1 MRSPTHCT
9 NALAHCTNALTYF
22 GNVSIQHTNTST
34 HCADTLTHCINTL
47 ANCANHLTYFANV
60 FNHCPTASINN
71 LANYANTKA
80 QCANVLTTV
89 PIPQCNFIYASPHSL
104 QEEIAIL
111 LLFDWYRI
119 SRRVILNNWLTCFV
133 KHKLLLTKYLS
144 ERSLPQPSVPWP
156 LSWRTKVN
164 LTDKSFSESANF
176 LLLWFAQLFTFS
188 TVRVLNRWN
197 IQLTSSCRQQVGNG
211 AVSR

>member
-60 FNHCPTASINN
+60 
-71 LANYANTKA
+71 
-80 QCANVLTTV
+80 LTTV

-104 QEEIAIL
+104 QEDLAIL